1 MPTVLAGNE
10 TRPSNVETTN
20 LTKEAAA
27 HGTCQAE
34 IGSEEEPIGRPNGTT
49 IGKEETRTSRA
60 AKQGIGASDILPP
73 RSSMSV
79 EFLFSDQLRGGHSE
93 IKSGENTNYRR
104 MESNGKSVQEQ
115 RNSPKEDIS

>member
-20 LTKEAAA
+20 RTKEAAA

-34 IGSEEEPIGRPNGTT
+34 IGSEGEPIGRAIGTT

-60 AKQGIGASDILPP
+60 AKQGIGAPDILPP

-79 EFLFSDQLRGGHSE
+79 EFLSSDQLRGGHSE
-93 IKSGENTNYRR
+93 IKSGENTNHRAL
-104 MESNGKSVQEQ
+104 ESNGRSVQE
-115 RNSPKEDIS
+115 